1 MRTIGMIFLLA
12 TSIPLLAGDSAG
24 TEKANF
30 SLSCCQG
37 GPPIAKRDF
46 SEAEIE
52 STLQALGIAPGSAS
66 NAISCDVEDS
76 HGIVTNTVQAAN
88 YPLAPVYWLRYQP
101 GTTFTKNVR
110 FVVSPLFSGSPLASK
125 VQVFRPHSTFEV
137 LTPFGIPF
145 WQNGLTS
152 GPWVLVVQNDSGQ
165 SASFFFTVQ

>member
-24 TEKANF
+24 TEKAN
-30 SLSCCQG
+30 QG

-52 STLQALGIAPGSAS
+52 STLRALGIAPGSAS

-76 HGIVTNTVQAAN
+76 HGNVTNTVQAAN

-110 FVVSPLFSGSPLASK
+110 FVVSPLFSGSPLASQ

-152 GPWVLVVQNDSGQ
+152 GLWVLVVQNDSGQ
-165 SASFFFTVQ
+165 SASFRFTVQ